1 MARRNKEKKQRKPVS
16 KARRII
22 EGIILVVAVCVFI
35 YAAVNLFNIWKAN
48 SDEAAETERVRE
60 EMNVPTTEEDL
71 DNWSPD
77 FAKLQE
83 TNPDVVGWIVVLD
96 TEISYPVV
104 KGSDN
109 EYYLDHTFEKQS
121 NYAGAIFMDY
131 RNKGDLSDLNT
142 FIYGHNVHHGTMFAE
157 LANYMDQEFF
167 ERHPYVYYYTP
178 TGNYKLQVFSA
189 YVDKGDSPSYQN
201 GVNVTDATAYQSY
214 IDYVKGLSRYDSGV
228 EMTSTDHMITLYT
241 CSYESGENPSNTD
254 VQYIEDRYYIHCKV
268 IQALTGE
275 MPNEKSN

>member
-1 MARRNKEKKQRKPVS
+1 MARKNKEKKQRKPVS
-16 KARRII
+16 KTRKII

-35 YAAVNLFNIWKAN
+35 YAASNLFTIWNAN
-48 SDEAAETERVRE
+48 SKEIAEIERIRE
-60 EMNVPTTEEDL
+60 EMAVPTAEEEL

-109 EYYLDHTFEKQS
+109 EYYLDHTFEKKS

-157 LANYMDQEFF
+157 LANYMEQDFF
-167 ERHPYVYYYTP
+167 EKHPYVYYYTP

-189 YVDKGDSPSYQN
+189 YVDKGDALSYQN
-201 GVNVTDATAYQSY
+201 GVNVADADAYQSY

-228 EMTSTDHMITLYT
+228 ELTVSDHMITLYT
-241 CSYESGENPSNTD
+241 CSYENGENPSNTD
-254 VQYIEDRYYIHCKV
+254 VEYIDDRYYIHCKV
-268 IQALTGE
+268 IEALSGE
-275 MPNEKSN
+275 MPNEKLN